1 MSKFSSV
8 SGSSVSGGRSLVW
21 FRGNDLRVQDHAP
34 LFAAHTQSENVDHCY
49 VFDPRQ
55 YRTTALGV
63 LKTGLRRLD
72 FTCECLA
79 DLDQSLVGLRTVT
92 SSAPPSAS
100 PAVHVLVGHPE
111 TVIPELMQSLGASKL
126 FTHSDVT
133 EEEQT
138 VLHAVTRAVDALGAR
153 KSSNVVTFW
162 GGGTL
167 VQPDTLP
174 LIPLAADLS
183 ALGFFTSFRKQVE
196 GSGVLAQRCQ
206 PGPRFPPKEG
216 FRPPAPALVASGSK
230 GIGEMDISVL
240 GGVLLSLGA
249 GEVERFV
256 GGVGGCVPPTAAA
269 ASASA
274 SASVSTKASTSAT
287 PLCPDTYTARVHD
300 PRSAF
305 GLPGGE
311 TAAWARVQ
319 HYFGS
324 TKSLSR
330 YKETRNGMLGRDY
343 SSKLSV
349 YLAHGCITARQVM
362 DAVKSYEKA
371 EGANESTYWLIF
383 ELLWRDY
390 MRFYSK
396 KYGKKVFLLGGAQG
410 PEGVAKWPWSRNAAL
425 FERWARGQTGY
436 PLIDANMREL
446 ALTGFMSNR
455 GRQIV
460 ASFLVRD
467 LGLDWRL
474 GAQHFEALL
483 LDHDVCSNWGNW
495 QYAAGVGADPR
506 EDRYFN
512 PVKQGN
518 DYDPQGAYVRAWLPE
533 LRALPTRLLLDPRQ
547 STGSDRAPLGPMA
560 CSLWMDRQP
569 KASFPPGG
577 GGGGRGGGG
586 GSGGGRGKMGG
597 QGGRKGHQ
605 HGSVP
610 GRR

>member
-8 SGSSVSGGRSLVW
+8 SGSSVSGGGRSLVW

-34 LFAAHTQSENVDHCY
+34 LFAAHSQSENVDHCY

-72 FTCECLA
+72 FSCECLA
-79 DLDQSLVGLRTVT
+79 DLDQSLVSLR
-92 SSAPPSAS
+92 AAGSAS
-100 PAVHVLVGHPE
+100 PAMHILVGHPE
-111 TVIPELMQSLGASKL
+111 TVIPELMQGLGASKL
-126 FTHSDVT
+126 FTYNDVT
-133 EEEQT
+133 EEEET
-138 VLHAVTRAVDALGAR
+138 VLGAVTRAVDALGAR
-153 KSSNVVTFW
+153 KSSNIVTFW

-174 LIPLAADLS
+174 HIPLAADLS

-196 GSGVLAQRCQ
+196 GSSVLAQRCQ

-216 FRPPAPALVASGSK
+216 FRMPSTGGSTSGSK
-230 GIGEMDISVL
+230 GIGEIDVSVL
-240 GGVLLSLGA
+240 GGALLSLGA
-249 GEVERFV
+249 GEVERFA
-256 GGVGGCVPPTAAA
+256 GGIGGCAPPSATGS

-274 SASVSTKASTSAT
+274 SASASGSASKA
-287 PLCPDTYTARVHD
+287 PKCPDVYTARGHD

-324 TKSLSR
+324 TKSLSK

-349 YLAHGCITARQVM
+349 YLANGCITARQVM
-362 DAVKSYEKA
+362 AAVKSYEAA

-410 PEGVAKWPWSRNAAL
+410 PAGVAKWPWARDAAL
-425 FERWARGQTGY
+425 FDKWARGQTGY

-547 STGSDRAPLGPMA
+547 STGADRAPLGPMA

-569 KASFPPGG
+569 KAPFPPS
-577 GGGGRGGGG
+577 GGRGNG
-586 GSGGGRGKMGG
+586 GSGGGGGRGKMGG